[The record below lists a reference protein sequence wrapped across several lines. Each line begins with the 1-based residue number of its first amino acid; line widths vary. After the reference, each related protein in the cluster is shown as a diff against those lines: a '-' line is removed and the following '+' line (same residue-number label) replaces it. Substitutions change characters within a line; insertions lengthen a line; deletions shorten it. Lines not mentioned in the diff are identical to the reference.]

1 MDGIRKNCFRFLARH
16 QQTVVTVVTRSL
28 EVSGCFRIPDQ
39 AGVGIAQSTFGARFH
54 SMELGIPDLCGSQQ
68 SKTLMARDMLARFA
82 LLLQEVKKRWT
93 FVSTARGQFFLEHP
107 CDLRPN

>member
-1 MDGIRKNCFRFLARH
+1 MDGIRKSCFRFLARH

-28 EVSGCFRIPDQ
+28 EVSGCFRILNQ

-68 SKTLMARDMLARFA
+68 SKTLIARDMVARFA
-82 LLLQEVKKRWT
+82 LLLQEVKKDGRLLQQP
-93 FVSTARGQFFLEHP
+93 GEIFFWNIHAI
-107 CDLRPN
+107 